1 MNAGL
6 DTRTPVD
13 ARRLGQYER
22 HDTLQARTNRLK
34 HGDTV
39 RARVQRYDPATDKES
54 HYETFDVPYEKW
66 MRVLD
71 VLIYIQEDL
80 ESDLSFRWY
89 CGSKMCGTCAMRVNG
104 REVLACWE
112 PAQPEMTIEPL
123 RNFPVMR
130 DLTVDRKAYEQRIV
144 SLHPWLERASD
155 YPGFPEPIKHRDIK
169 LASKAL
175 DCISCG
181 ACYSA
186 CPVVGL
192 GSVTNFAGPAPLVQL
207 AQKALD
213 PRDGR
218 DRTSDIVERA
228 SVFDCVSCYRCE
240 EVCPSTIPI
249 VSGVIEPMKALVY
262 QQCGPKIAHPHAFL
276 QIVKRRGRIDPSEL
290 ILRIQGW
297 RALRNMRRVARLLL
311 TGKINPI
318 RTLFGRP
325 IPNISQ
331 IRHIFQRSNRG

>member
-1 MNAGL
+1 MNAGPIG
-6 DTRTPVD
+6 REGVD
-13 ARRLGQYER
+13 ARRIGQAER
-22 HDTLQARTNRLK
+22 GDTLQARTNRLK
-34 HGDTV
+34 AGDVV
-39 RARVQRYDPATDKES
+39 RARIRRHDPAAGAEPY
-54 HYETFDVPYEKW
+54 YETFEVPYEKW

-71 VLIYIQEDL
+71 VLIYVQEEL
-80 ESDLSFRWY
+80 ESDVSFRWY

-123 RNFPVMR
+123 RNFPLRR
-130 DLTVDRKAYEQRIV
+130 DLTVDRAAYERRILG
-144 SLHPWLERASD
+144 LHPWLERRAP
-155 YPGFPEPIKHRDIK
+155 YAGFPEPLAHGDIK

-192 GSVTNFAGPAPLVQL
+192 GEVTRFAGPAPLVQL

-218 DRTSDIVERA
+218 DRAIDIADAA
-228 SVFDCVSCYRCE
+228 SIFDCVSCYRCE

-249 VSGVIEPMKALVY
+249 VSGVIEPMKAIVY
-262 QQCGPKIAHPHAFL
+262 RRRGAAVRHAHAVL
-276 QIVKRRGRIDPSEL
+276 EIVKKRGRIDPAEL
-290 ILRIQGW
+290 VLRVQGL
-297 RALRNMRRVARLLL
+297 RALRNAGRVLRLLL
-311 TGKINPI
+311 AGKIRPL

-325 IPNISQ
+325 IPKISD
-331 IRHIFQRSNRG
+331 IRRVFERANRG